1 MNAATAAI
9 PRDRWLRII
18 PPMILVYVVAY
29 MDRMN
34 IGFAMAGGMG
44 ESLGV
49 TATVSG
55 LAAGMFFGGYL
66 VLQVYGGRVA
76 EYGSAKRFIL
86 WTILGWGGISVL
98 TGLVRNGWQLVGMRF
113 LLGVAEGG
121 VWPAILVSISN
132 WFPEEECARAN
143 AFFMSSLA
151 LAGGASPFAGWI
163 VGTFGWRWVFVIEGL
178 ISLLLVF
185 IWLPIFSDRPEDA
198 RWISLE
204 EREYLVKRLQ
214 PERERL
220 QRRKQEPVRY
230 RDLLT
235 DRELVRLTLIYFCN
249 QAGQYGFLLW
259 LPSILKDVTKTG
271 MTGIGWLAAFPY
283 IAALPGL
290 YVFSYLADRSMNR
303 RLYTVITE
311 CGFALFCLLSA
322 LLTGYVWL
330 FYLFI
335 VLTGMF
341 SKAPAAIF
349 WTLPRTLFP
358 PGVAGTA
365 RGIINAV
372 GCLGGLAG
380 PFLVGWISTVFGFQ
394 AGMLC
399 LVLFLFAGGI
409 IALSLPDVTARG
421 APGHI
426 APHRGRADFR
436 ADNTVGRAG

>member
-1 MNAATAAI
+1 MTTAAATI

-18 PPMILVYVVAY
+18 PPMIIIYVVAY

-34 IGFAMAGGMG
+34 IGFAMAGGMS

-55 LAAGMFFGGYL
+55 LAAGVFFAGYL
-66 VLQVYGGRVA
+66 LLQIYGGKVA
-76 EYGSAKRFIL
+76 EYGSAKRFIFL
-86 WTILGWGGISVL
+86 SIIAWGGMSAL
-98 TGLVRNGWQLVGMRF
+98 TGLVQNGWQLLAVRF

-132 WFPEEECARAN
+132 WFPEEESARAN

-151 LAGGASPFAGWI
+151 LAGGVSPFTGWI
-163 VGTFGWRWVFVIEGL
+163 VGAFGWRSVFVIEGL

-185 IWLPIFSDRPEDA
+185 IWLPLFADRPEDA
-198 RWISLE
+198 RWISKE
-204 EREYLVKRLQ
+204 EREYLVKRLL

-220 QRRKQEPVRY
+220 RARKQAPPRY
-230 RDLLT
+230 KELL
-235 DRELVRLTLIYFCN
+235 RNHELWRLTLIYFCN

-259 LPSILKDVTKTG
+259 LPSILKDLTKAG
-271 MTGIGWLAAFPY
+271 MTRIGWLAAFPY

-290 YVFSYLADRSMNR
+290 YVFSILADRSMNR
-303 RLYTVITE
+303 RFYTAVTE

-322 LLTGYVWL
+322 LLIGHVWL
-330 FYLFI
+330 SYLFI

-358 PGVAGTA
+358 PGLSGTA
-365 RGIINAV
+365 RGFINAV
-372 GCLGGLAG
+372 GCLGGLVG
-380 PFLVGWISTVFGFQ
+380 PLLVGWMSTLFSLK
-394 AGMLC
+394 AGMFC
-399 LVLFLFAGGI
+399 LVLFLFAAGM
-409 IALSLPDVTARG
+409 IALSLPDVTAG
-421 APGHI
+421 SE
-426 APHRGRADFR
+426 
-436 ADNTVGRAG
+436 